1 MKQVIF
7 TLLFFVATLTSSLA
21 QSCGSNL
28 SPNYGYGPTFFALS
42 FPTSADAT
50 NYVNNGTVPVGANK
64 TVTIVIGGVTKT
76 FNFYGFLGAVAIF
89 QSVDGTSIPT
99 NTALTVSGVSPCSYQ
114 ANGPLPIELSGFGV
128 ALQGKEAILHWET
141 ASEQNN
147 FYFNIERSFDGINFS
162 TIGTMAGKGNSFKNT
177 NYIFT
182 DKNLD
187 KVAASNK
194 IYYRLKQTDFDHRS
208 SLSNVVVVQLKQK
221 SGQLEM
227 LDVKMMDYNDE
238 VVVRYMTPEAGRIQ
252 AILYDITGRIYQNIS
267 IDATVG
273 FNEIKLDINEKF
285 KGIFVLSLTDGK
297 DIVTSKIIRQ

>member
-7 TLLFFVATLTSSLA
+7 TLLFSAVALTNSFSQGCASSLSPA
-21 QSCGSNL
+21 GS
-28 SPNYGYGPTFFALS
+28 PTSFVLS
-42 FPTSADAT
+42 FPTGTAAT
-50 NYVNNGTVPVGANK
+50 DYVNNSTLQSGADRI
-64 TVTIVIGGVTKT
+64 VTIVIGGITRT
-76 FNFYGFLGAVAIF
+76 FRFTGFVGSAAVF
-89 QSVDGTSIPT
+89 QSVDGTIFPT
-99 NTALTVSGVSPCSYQ
+99 NTALTVTGVGSCSYQ
-114 ANGPLPIELSGFGV
+114 SSGPLPIELSGFGV
-128 ALQGKEAILHWET
+128 ALQGKEAVLHWET

-194 IYYRLKQTDFDHRS
+194 IYYRLKQTDFDHKS
-208 SLSNVVVVQLKQK
+208 SLSNVVAVQLKQK

-267 IDATVG
+267 IDATLG